1 MDTGIIKKYLEKSAV
16 MERYQSAIKK
26 EEKPKKID
34 ILLKKVEKT
43 NKKLSKINDT
53 QSVRKVLYD
62 YPNTFLAK
70 LCLKNKMKFRNK
82 YKLKITPASEPS
94 QIIYDNM
101 KYNKCNVFAPNVYIH
116 FVVCGQFAVVQYE
129 FGGCDLS
136 KISLTKCCCSGRT
149 VPSVG
154 RPIDRIIGGRK

>member
-62 YPNTFLAK
+62 YPNTFW
-70 LCLKNKMKFRNK
+70 
-82 YKLKITPASEPS
+82 
-94 QIIYDNM
+94 
-101 KYNKCNVFAPNVYIH
+101 PNYV
-116 FVVCGQFAVVQYE
+116 
-129 FGGCDLS
+129 
-136 KISLTKCCCSGRT
+136 
-149 VPSVG
+149 
-154 RPIDRIIGGRK
+154 